1 MRRPGAPRAA
11 AACGLATVALL
22 GCGEVSDSHFRS
34 QVDGICK
41 RSAEHLTSIPPP
53 PPSDF
58 AANGSY
64 AGQVATLVQKSHDKL
79 KAVEAPSSKSSEYKK
94 WVAGF
99 AELGHVIGK
108 RGAAAGARDAQSF
121 NALVAEENTLL
132 QESKAKAAL
141 LGFKQCSK

>member
-1 MRRPGAPRAA
+1 M
-11 AACGLATVALL
+11 ACVLATIALL

-41 RSAEHLTSIPPP
+41 RSAAQVTALPPP
-53 PPSDF
+53 PPSEYP
-58 AANGSY
+58 ANASY
-64 AGQVATLVQKSHDKL
+64 AAQVAVLVQRSHKKL
-79 KAVEAPSSKSSEYKK
+79 KAVEAPSAKSSEYKK

-99 AELGHVIGK
+99 DKLAHLIAQ

-121 NALVAEENTLL
+121 NALAAEENTLV
-132 QESKAKAAL
+132 QENKAKAAL